1 MIIGVGIDIAELDR
15 IRASFERYG
24 ERFSARILTPDELAR
39 MPVNA
44 VPYLAS
50 RFAAKEAAVKALGTG
65 FSQGITFRDI
75 EVSSDGQGK
84 PGIVFHGEALRR
96 TRELQVAV
104 AHLSLSHGRDSAVA
118 VVILETFP
126 TS

>member
-15 IRASFERYG
+15 IASSLDRFG
-24 ERFSARILTPDELAR
+24 EKFCARILTQTELSLVPA
-39 MPVNA
+39 NA

-65 FSQGITFRDI
+65 FRGGITFRDV
-75 EVSSDGQGK
+75 EVVSDALGK
-84 PGIVFHGEALRR
+84 PSVVFHGAALQRAKDLR
-96 TRELQVAV
+96 VAG

-118 VVILETFP
+118 VVILEA
-126 TS
+126 

>member
-15 IRASFERYG
+15 IQSSLERFG
-24 ERFSARILTPDELAR
+24 DKFSARILTPDEQSR
-39 MPVNA
+39 MPANA
-44 VPYLAS
+44 VPYVAS

-75 EVSSDGQGK
+75 EVRSDALGK
-84 PGIVFHGEALRR
+84 PGIIFHGEARR
-96 TRELQVAV
+96 RADEMGACAV
-104 AHLSLSHGRDSAVA
+104 HLSLTHGRDNAVA